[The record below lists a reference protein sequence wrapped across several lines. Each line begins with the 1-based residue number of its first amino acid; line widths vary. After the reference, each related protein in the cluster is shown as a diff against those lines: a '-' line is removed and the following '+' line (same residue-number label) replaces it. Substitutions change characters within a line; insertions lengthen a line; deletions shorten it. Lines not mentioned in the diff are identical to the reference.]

1 MKRIRNE
8 DQDHV
13 WEGVHQLPKL
23 ELVEAC
29 KKRAIPF
36 HDVTETEMQTN
47 LRRWLRLSSQ
57 MDSSMF
63 LLLWIQS
70 AFNLE
75 TRKILPEDVSR
86 DRVEPS
92 EVSSARHLNES
103 LECKFRD
110 LGADAGDTT
119 GGKKRKDAQTERLSA
134 TLNRALSLQNNITQ
148 CQQQIHEDKRGKVTT
163 MYNKRSLEIVTAM
176 LHNKKS
182 IENEKTM
189 KIDEMQG
196 HIDDI
201 MMSLLEESN
210 NLDCWPG
217 KTRAVTCNC
226 GLVE

>member
-13 WEGVHQLPKL
+13 WEGVHRLSKL

-36 HDVTETEMQTN
+36 HDLTETEMQTN
-47 LRRWLRLSSQ
+47 LRQWLRLSSQ

-75 TRKILPEDVSR
+75 SRKILPEDVSR

-103 LECKFRD
+103 LGCKFRD
-110 LGADAGDTT
+110 LGADVGDATT
-119 GGKKRKDAQTERLSA
+119 GGKMQKHAQTERLSA
-134 TLNRALSLQNNITQ
+134 TLNMALSLQDNITHR
-148 CQQQIHEDKRGKVTT
+148 QQHIHEDQREKVTT

-182 IENEKTM
+182 IEKEKTM
-189 KIDEMQG
+189 KIDEMQAQ
-196 HIDDI
+196 IDDI
-201 MMSLLEESN
+201 MNSLLEESN
-210 NLDCWPG
+210 NLE
-217 KTRAVTCNC
+217 
-226 GLVE
+226 GLLARKDLTSDL